1 MYTILICFMVF
12 DYAKINAIAKNGE
25 IEPVAD
31 QNYEIWNCKLFVKW
45 IFKGEYKLCIY
56 TIHLS

>member
-1 MYTILICFMVF
+1 MVF

-31 QNYEIWNCKLFVKW
+31 QHYEIWNCKLIVKW